1 MNTQNILKRLV
12 SLIVVVGFT
21 MNYSQAQMLTLENQ
35 KSQLT
40 VFGSSNLHGW
50 KVDAKT
56 THGSIGFNDLES
68 CDITHLSIAVLTESL
83 KGVKSGITETATE
96 TLKSDQYKYIL
107 FTLSEVTHVT
117 AKGNGQFTVQT
128 IGDLVIAG
136 TSKTIP
142 LDFNVNIKKGKVTLV
157 GNAKL
162 KLTSFNLTPPKALM
176 GTIKAKDDIFLRF
189 ETNFS
194 EPTIL

>member
-1 MNTQNILKRLV
+1 MNTQNIIKRLV

-21 MNYSQAQMLTLENQ
+21 MNFSQAQMLQLENQ
-35 KSQLT
+35 ESHLT

-56 THGSIGFNDLES
+56 KNGSIGFNDLES
-68 CDITHLSIAVLTESL
+68 CDITHLSLAVSAESL
-83 KGVKSGITETATE
+83 KGVKLGITETATE

-107 FTLSEVTHVT
+107 FTLKEVTNVT
-117 AKGNGQFTVQT
+117 PKGNGQFAVQT

-142 LDFNVNIKKGKVTLV
+142 LDFNVDIEKGNVTLA

-162 KLTSFNLTPPKALM
+162 KLSSFNLTPPKRLM
-176 GTIKAKDDIFLRF
+176 GTIKAKDDIVLRF
-189 ETNFS
+189 ETNFTES
-194 EPTIL
+194 PIL

>member
-1 MNTQNILKRLV
+1 MNTQNIIKRLV

-21 MNYSQAQMLTLENQ
+21 MNLSQAQMLQLENQ
-35 KSQLT
+35 ESHLT

-56 THGSIGFNDLES
+56 KNGSIGFNDLES
-68 CDITHLSIAVLTESL
+68 CDITHLSLAVSAESL
-83 KGVKSGITETATE
+83 KGVKLGITETATV

-107 FTLSEVTHVT
+107 FTLKEVTNVT
-117 AKGNGQFTVQT
+117 PKGNGQFAVQA

-142 LDFNVNIKKGKVTLV
+142 LDFNVDIKKGNVTLA

-162 KLTSFNLTPPKALM
+162 KLSSFNLTPPKRLM
-176 GTIKAKDDIFLRF
+176 GTIKAKDDIVLRF
-189 ETNFS
+189 ETNFTES
-194 EPTIL
+194 PIL